1 MLPKIISNITLAFI
15 AIVLAYMLAPL
26 FKEFFDGIFNP
37 HKKTNKSHSKEEFDE
52 MVRRKIERMSVSG
65 SSAPSE
71 SQTSNSTKNGQ
82 RTLLSY
88 FEEKQMFATDEDLK
102 FFQGL
107 LSSLQWGDFKEG
119 EEILNR
125 LRKDYK
131 FDKEELN
138 ALINPFI
145 KQFFSKDELLK
156 LGKVNQSKLSK
167 EAFISYATTVF
178 LFQNLDRVEHK
189 RYDKNILTFLIAYS
203 AKSANQVEIIEGFIN
218 QEQISMPRRNE
229 ALFESMTKKVNA
241 SYDELFA
248 IFPINESKLS
258 GEFSSLNEESDRK
271 KKYKKLVQT
280 YHPDKWSTK
289 FKSKI
294 IDDRLNENFNKV
306 QNIYNKTK

>member
-65 SSAPSE
+65 SSSSTD
-71 SQTSNSTKNGQ
+71 SQLSKSTKGGQ

-119 EEILNR
+119 EEVLNR

-156 LGKVNQSKLSK
+156 LSRINHLKLTK
-167 EAFISYATTVF
+167 EAFISYATTMF
-178 LFQNLDRVEHK
+178 LFQNLDRIEHK
-189 RYDKNILTFLIAYS
+189 RYEKNILTFLITYS
-203 AKSANQVEIIEGFIN
+203 TKSTNHVETIESFIN
-218 QEQISMPRRNE
+218 NEKISLPKRNE
-229 ALFESMTKKVNA
+229 ALFESITKKINT
-241 SYDELFA
+241 SYDEIFA
-248 IFPINESKLS
+248 ILPIDESKLS
-258 GEFSSLNEESDRK
+258 DEFSSLNEESDRK

-294 IDDRLNENFNKV
+294 INDRLNENFNKL

>member
-15 AIVLAYMLAPL
+15 AIILAYMLAPL

-52 MVRRKIERMSVSG
+52 MVRRKIERMSISG
-65 SSAPSE
+65 SSAPAE
-71 SQTSNSTKNGQ
+71 SQSSKSTKSGH

-88 FEEKQMFATDEDLK
+88 FEEKQMFASEEDLK

-145 KQFFSKDELLK
+145 KQFFTKDELLK
-156 LGKVNQSKLSK
+156 LGKINQSKLTK
-167 EAFISYATTVF
+167 EAFISYATTMF
-178 LFQNLDRVEHK
+178 LFQNLDRIEHK
-189 RYDKNILTFLIAYS
+189 RYENNVHIFLINYS
-203 AKSANQVEIIEGFIN
+203 TKSTNHVGVLESFIKD
-218 QEQISMPRRNE
+218 ELITLPKRYE
-229 ALFESMTKKVNA
+229 ALFESFTKKINA

-248 IFPINESKLS
+248 ILPIDESKLTV
-258 GEFSSLNEESDRK
+258 EFSSLKDESDRK

-294 IDDRLNENFNKV
+294 IDDRLNENFNKI